1 MTIDDPD
8 IKPYLEVSDQECNKE
23 NIVNEEVSF
32 NERKHSHKVN
42 VEVHCMYMYCT
53 CIVVHVHVIIMK
65 L

>member
-42 VEVHCMYMYCT
+42 VEVHCMYIYMYMCECVYM
-53 CIVVHVHVIIMK
+53 CI
-65 L
+65 LYN

>member
-8 IKPYLEVSDQECNKE
+8 IKPYLEVGDQECNKE

-32 NERKHSHKVN
+32 NERKQSHKVN
-42 VEVHCMYMYCT
+42 FEVCT
-53 CIVVHVHVIIMK
+53 CIVVYVHVFIMK